1 MNLTARTAVF
11 CLMSNSYVMKEEQKK
26 ELNACIENVEAVQEF
41 LEDWY
46 STADLYET
54 AANATNVLLQNVNLS
69 FIAPEEKKF
78 LTDLLDQH
86 LMMTNLLKKFEKGG
100 KVC

>member
-1 MNLTARTAVF
+1 M
-11 CLMSNSYVMKEEQKK
+11 EEKQKK
-26 ELNACIENVEAVQEF
+26 ELNACIEIAEAVQEF

-54 AANATNVLLQNVNLS
+54 AANVTNVLLQNVNLDS
-69 FIAPEEKKF
+69 FAPEEKKY

-100 KVC
+100 EV

>member
-1 MNLTARTAVF
+1 
-11 CLMSNSYVMKEEQKK
+11 MKEEQKK
-26 ELNACIENVEAVQEF
+26 ELNACIENAEAVQEF

-54 AANATNVLLQNVNLS
+54 AANATNVLLQNLNLS
-69 FIAPEEKKF
+69 AFAPEEKKY

-100 KVC
+100 AQC

>member
-1 MNLTARTAVF
+1 
-11 CLMSNSYVMKEEQKK
+11 MKEEQKK
-26 ELNACIENVEAVQEF
+26 EFNVCIENAEAVQEF

-54 AANATNVLLQNVNLS
+54 AANATNVLLQSVDLS
-69 FIAPEEKKF
+69 SFAPEEKKY

-86 LMMTNLLKKFEKGG
+86 LMMTNLLKKFESNGEK
-100 KVC
+100 

>member
-1 MNLTARTAVF
+1 M
-11 CLMSNSYVMKEEQKK
+11 EEKQKK

-46 STADLYET
+46 STADLYKT
-54 AANATNVLLQNVNLS
+54 AANATNVLLQSVDLS
-69 FIAPEEKKF
+69 SFAPEEKKF

-100 KVC
+100 QV

>member
-1 MNLTARTAVF
+1 M
-11 CLMSNSYVMKEEQKK
+11 EEKQKK
-26 ELNACIENVEAVQEF
+26 ELNVCIENVEAVQEF

-46 STADLYET
+46 SVADLYET
-54 AANATNVLLQNVNLS
+54 AANASNVVLQNVELGV
-69 FIAPEEKKF
+69 FEPEEKKY

-100 KVC
+100 TL

>member
-1 MNLTARTAVF
+1 
-11 CLMSNSYVMKEEQKK
+11 MKDEQKK

-69 FIAPEEKKF
+69 SFAPEEKKY

>member
-1 MNLTARTAVF
+1 
-11 CLMSNSYVMKEEQKK
+11 MKEEQKK

-54 AANATNVLLQNVNLS
+54 AANASNVLMQQVNLN
-69 FIAPEEKKF
+69 ALEPEEREYI
-78 LTDLLDQH
+78 TDLFDQH
-86 LMMTNLLKKFEKGG
+86 IMMTNLLKKFEKGG
-100 KVC
+100 NV

>member
-1 MNLTARTAVF
+1 
-11 CLMSNSYVMKEEQKK
+11 MKEEQKK

-69 FIAPEEKKF
+69 AFAPEEKKY

-100 KVC
+100 HV

>member
-1 MNLTARTAVF
+1 
-11 CLMSNSYVMKEEQKK
+11 MKEEQKK
-26 ELNACIENVEAVQEF
+26 ELNACIENAEAVQEF

-54 AANATNVLLQNVNLS
+54 AANATNVLLQNVNLDS
-69 FIAPEEKKF
+69 FAPEEKKY

-86 LMMTNLLKKFEKGG
+86 VMMINLLKKFEKGG
-100 KVC
+100 EV

>member
-1 MNLTARTAVF
+1 
-11 CLMSNSYVMKEEQKK
+11 MKDEQKK
-26 ELNACIENVEAVQEF
+26 ELNACIENAEAVQEF

-46 STADLYET
+46 SVADLYET
-54 AANATNVLLQNVNLS
+54 AANASNVLLEQLGLYS
-69 FIAPEEKKF
+69 LAPEEKKY

>member
-1 MNLTARTAVF
+1 
-11 CLMSNSYVMKEEQKK
+11 MKEEQKK
-26 ELNACIENVEAVQEF
+26 ELNACIENAEAVQEF

-54 AANATNVLLQNVNLS
+54 SANAASVMLTYNIQQLS
-69 FIAPEEKKF
+69 PEEKKY

-86 LMMTNLLKKFEKGG
+86 IMMTNLLKKFEKGG
-100 KVC
+100 TL

>member
-1 MNLTARTAVF
+1 
-11 CLMSNSYVMKEEQKK
+11 MKEEQKK
-26 ELNACIENVEAVQEF
+26 ELNACIENAEAIQDF

-54 AANATNVLLQNVNLS
+54 AANATNVLLQNVNLDS
-69 FIAPEEKKF
+69 FAPEEKKY

-100 KVC
+100 QV